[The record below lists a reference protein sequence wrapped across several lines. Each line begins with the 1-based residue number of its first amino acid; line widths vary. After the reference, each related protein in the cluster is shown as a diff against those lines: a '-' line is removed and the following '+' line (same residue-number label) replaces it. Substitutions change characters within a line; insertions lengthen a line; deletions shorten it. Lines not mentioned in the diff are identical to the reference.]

1 MKKTNQ
7 HKKRVLVCPLDW
19 GLGHASR
26 CIPLINKL
34 TEAGLEVVIAADR
47 APLELLKNEFPD
59 MEHLVFPGPEVK
71 YPKRIGM
78 ALFMLFKAPKMIRW
92 FKDERLLLESF
103 ISTYAIDAVISDNRY
118 GVYSTKVPSIFI
130 THQLFIQAPLGKR
143 ALKAFTASHAKN
155 FTETWVPDFKDEENL
170 SGDLS
175 HGETD
180 IRDVHFINPL
190 SRFSGFSKSMENHKR
205 DLTIVL
211 SGPEPTRTAFEDII
225 LEQIKGFDGSILLV
239 RGLPETIQPLKISSN
254 VEVRSF
260 LSASE
265 LEIEM
270 ANSKHIVC
278 RSGYSSIMDL
288 AALGKNAVL
297 VPTPGQTEQEYLANK
312 LEKEGKFFT
321 MTQADFDLTTA
332 LEKCNQY
339 SGIKLKQDYSALT
352 ERIAALKKRLAD

>member
-34 TEAGLEVVIAADR
+34 SEAKFEVVIAADR
-47 APLELLKNEFPD
+47 APLELLKKEFPD

-78 ALFMLFKAPKMIRW
+78 ALFMLFKAPKMIKW

-118 GVYSTKVPSIFI
+118 GVYSNKVPSIFI

-155 FTETWVPDFKDEENL
+155 FTETWVPDFEGKENL

-180 IRDVHFINPL
+180 IPSVHFINPL
-190 SRFSGFSKSMENHKR
+190 SRFTGFSKSMENHQR

-211 SGPEPTRTAFEDII
+211 SGPEPTRTAFERII
-225 LEQIKGFDGSILLV
+225 LEQIKNFRGSILLV
-239 RGLPETIQPLKISSN
+239 RGLPETLQPLKISSN

-260 LSASE
+260 LSAKE

-270 ANSKHIVC
+270 ANSKYIIC

-297 VPTPGQTEQEYLANK
+297 VPTPGQTEQEYLADK
-312 LEKEGKFFT
+312 LMKEGKFFCLSE
-321 MTQADFDLTTA
+321 AEFDLTIA
-332 LEKCNQY
+332 LEECEKY

-352 ERIAALKKRLAD
+352 ERITALKKRLMD